1 MLGAQPV
8 TSQQV
13 LLSGESAGLGKK
25 GNGDHENDYKEQ
37 EVISMENMHWETL
50 RKGANNLNIPF
61 PFTVT

>member
-1 MLGAQPV
+1 M

-37 EVISMENMHWETL
+37 EVILMENMH
-50 RKGANNLNIPF
+50 
-61 PFTVT
+61 